1 MDKEIF
7 QLYKDIDKMLED
19 LEYDKFENNRLRL
32 DIDHVLDIDTISCDK
47 KTLIDRLVYLYLL
60 HSQKS
65 SKKFRKNKF
74 KHIRK
79 AIKLNDNEYLYNAV
93 YNTISIF
100 ELRQN
105 TADNRYDLRELL
117 NTPSS
122 YLAVGTIVD
131 EFHFIETQWKELK
144 DIAEEIKNYLSM
156 VYISNTNNT
165 CI

>member
-1 MDKEIF
+1 MDKKIL
-7 QLYKDIDKMLED
+7 QLNKDINKMLSD

-60 HSQKS
+60 HSQTS

-93 YNTISIF
+93 YNTTSIF
-100 ELRQN
+100 ELRQH
-105 TADNRYDLRELL
+105 TADNRYELRELL

-122 YLAVGTIVD
+122 CLAVGTIVD
-131 EFHFIETQWKELK
+131 EFHFIETQWKDLK
-144 DIAEEIKNYLSM
+144 DIAEEIKD
-156 VYISNTNNT
+156 YISNIYTINNSMST
-165 CI
+165 